1 MADPALAHTTDD
13 DLLARVAS
21 GEAAAFGEL
30 FRRRQRDV
38 YRFALHLTGTPAMAE
53 DIVQDVFLIVMR
65 DAARY
70 QSGRTRAV
78 SWLCGIARN
87 CALQRLDRDRV
98 FVSEPTSDSGRAGAE
113 PASCPD
119 PVGDLAREAEIDRLR
134 KAVLSLPLHYREA
147 VVLCDLEEMSYAEAA
162 ETIGC
167 AIGTVRSRLH
177 RARELLAAKLTARA
191 VPDRPLKI
199 AGGRCFA

>member
-1 MADPALAHTTDD
+1 MVEPPLAHATDD
-13 DLLARVAS
+13 ELLTRVA
-21 GEAAAFGEL
+21 GGDAAAFGEL
-30 FRRRQRDV
+30 FRRRHRDV
-38 YRFALHLTGTPAMAE
+38 YRFALHLTGLPSVAE
-53 DIVQDVFLIVMR
+53 DIVQDVFLVVMR

-70 QSGRTRAV
+70 QPGRTRAV

-87 CALQRLDRDRV
+87 CTLQRRDRDHALVAETGAGGER
-98 FVSEPTSDSGRAGAE
+98 GGAE

-119 PVGDLAREAEIDRLR
+119 PVGDLAREVEIDKLR

-191 VPDRPLKI
+191 VSERPLKI